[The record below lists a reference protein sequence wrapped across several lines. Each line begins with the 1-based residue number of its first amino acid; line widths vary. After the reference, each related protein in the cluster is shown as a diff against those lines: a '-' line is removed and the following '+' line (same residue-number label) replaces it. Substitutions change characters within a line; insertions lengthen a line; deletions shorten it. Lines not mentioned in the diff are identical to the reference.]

1 MRRLTASAEQCMRWA
16 LAGAAAAVCAG
27 VTPASAVPPDFAPN
41 PGVSWLAD
49 PGGFKPPAS
58 GAGPVQDDPK
68 HPTITNDD
76 YRLTGKQPTFP
87 VADLSN
93 PILQPWVRDALRR
106 HNEQIFAGKSGLG
119 PRQSCWP
126 VGTPALLIVGVFRP
140 IYIVQSPREVLM
152 TWQLDHQ
159 YRHIYLDVPHSRNVK
174 PSWFGESVGHYEGDT
189 LVVDTIGISE
199 KAVMDDY
206 LTPHSSS
213 LHVVERYRMTN
224 NGKDM
229 EVQLHVE
236 DAGAFTMPWNAVQH
250 FHRLEPG
257 ISENTLAI
265 QNDPTTGRSVAG
277 PLQEE
282 SCAENAKPLFTDQEL
297 PIPQANTP
305 DF

>member
-1 MRRLTASAEQCMRWA
+1 MTQGVVRILYG
-16 LAGAAAAVCAG
+16 LAGAAISLTVAVAAEHA
-27 VTPASAVPPDFAPN
+27 APPDFAPN

-49 PGGFKPPAS
+49 PGGFKPPAG
-58 GAGPVQDDPK
+58 GAGPVQDDPT

-93 PILQPWVRDALRR
+93 PILQPWARDVLRR

-140 IYIVQSPREVLM
+140 IYIIQSKREVLM

-159 YRHIYLDVPHSRNVK
+159 YRHVYLDVPHSRTVK
-174 PSWFGESVGHYEGDT
+174 PSWFGESVGHYEGDA
-189 LVVDTIGISE
+189 LVVDTIGISA

-206 LTPHSSS
+206 LTPHTDK

-224 NGKDM
+224 NGRDM
-229 EVQLHVE
+229 EVQLQVE
-236 DAGAFTMPWNAVQH
+236 DPGAFTMPWNAVQY

-257 ISENTLAI
+257 ISENTLAV